1 MTSLHPSGKET
12 ENPFVTVSSE
22 LIYDNPWISLTENKI
37 IKPNGQ
43 PGIYGV
49 THFKNLAIGIVP
61 LDAEGYT
68 YLVGQYR
75 YTLNEYSWEIPEG
88 GGKLDVDP
96 LETAK
101 KELREETG
109 FSAEKWTLLG
119 KFHTSNSVTDEVGY
133 YFLAEELSPGET
145 EFDDTEV
152 LQTKRVHISEA
163 LQMVLKSEITD
174 LISVAAILAVS
185 RLMNERRK

>member
-1 MTSLHPSGKET
+1 MQSNNPNLIA
-12 ENPFVTVSSE
+12 NPFTTLSSE
-22 LIYDNPWISLTENKI
+22 LIYDNPWISVTENKI
-37 IKPNGQ
+37 IKPNGT

-49 THFKNLAIGIVP
+49 AHFKNLAIGILP
-61 LDAEGYT
+61 LDSEGYT

-109 FSAEKWTLLG
+109 FSAREWTCLG
-119 KFHTSNSVTDEVGY
+119 KFHTSNSVTDELGY
-133 YFLAEELSPGET
+133 MFLAEDLQPGET
-145 EFDDTEV
+145 DFDDTEV
-152 LQTKRVHISEA
+152 LQLKKVHLSEA
-163 LQMVLKSEITD
+163 LHMVLESKITD
-174 LISVAAILAVS
+174 LISVATILAVS
-185 RLMNERRK
+185 RLKNIK